1 MCIRDS
7 PYGAYDAGIEWTIC
21 GIPWGQ
27 VRQLFNWVRW
37 LNYCHYGL
45 QLSYVKAPEAAKVA
59 MAFLHIGVRNW

>member
-1 MCIRDS
+1 ME
-7 PYGAYDAGIEWTIC
+7 YH

>member
-1 MCIRDS
+1 MPVLNGLS
-7 PYGAYDAGIEWTIC
+7 VEYH